1 MNLKRIFVCMNI
13 YVCIYINICVYIYV
27 CMNMC
32 VYIKICVCM
41 NICVCICMN
50 ICVCVC
56 MNIHVYTHTHTHI
69 HIHGLPWWLSGKEF
83 VCQCRKLG
91 FIPWVRKIAGEGN
104 GNPLPF
110 SCLGNP
116 MDREAWQASIYGVTK
131 ELDMTG

>member
-41 NICVCICMN
+41 NICVC
-50 ICVCVC
+50 VC

-83 VCQCRKLG
+83 FCQCRKLG
-91 FIPWVRKIAGEGN
+91 FIPWVRKISGEGN